1 MPKEKP
7 SRSYQL
13 ARIADVLA
21 STNAQSRIKS
31 KSSWLDSDL
40 FADLLKRL
48 PICLSAK
55 HDFTGYVEQN
65 NLEEELK
72 QWVAARNKLT
82 VTYAL

>member
-13 ARIADVLA
+13 ARVANALA
-21 STNAQSRIKS
+21 STNAQSRIKR

-55 HDFTGYVEQN
+55 HDFTGSVEQN

-72 QWVAARNKLT
+72 
-82 VTYAL
+82 